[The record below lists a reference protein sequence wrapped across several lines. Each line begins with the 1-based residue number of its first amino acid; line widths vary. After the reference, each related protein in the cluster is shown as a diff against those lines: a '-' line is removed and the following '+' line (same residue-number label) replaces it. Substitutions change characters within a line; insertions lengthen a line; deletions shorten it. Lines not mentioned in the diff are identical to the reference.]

1 MSCWYPF
8 LFCSRKYQMLIDFK
22 VILLDSDVMCI
33 VMCDVMFADLLQD
46 TIYGGIELHIETS
59 CNVIHS
65 S

>member
-1 MSCWYPF
+1 
-8 LFCSRKYQMLIDFK
+8 MLIDFK